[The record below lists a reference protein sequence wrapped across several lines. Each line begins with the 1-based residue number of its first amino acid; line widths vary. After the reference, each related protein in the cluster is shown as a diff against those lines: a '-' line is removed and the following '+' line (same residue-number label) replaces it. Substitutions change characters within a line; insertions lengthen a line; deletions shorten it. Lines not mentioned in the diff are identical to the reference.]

1 MKGDD
6 HESKWETNKSIDRIS
21 IGCARGGGTS
31 VFPGVSTVS
40 AADNIVQG
48 KNSKVV
54 YDNNGSSQAYIV
66 IGDGSEVLSGKGG
79 QESAISPTSD
89 VGDAAGAIVIGNQGY
104 ARSGSIM
111 IGSHSFKGNM
121 GDVTGIDSSKLETEG
136 EHGVYG
142 YTVATMTVGTN
153 SFTKGFLATTL
164 GNYNIQTSRN
174 VGYGF
179 TNKYNLENFGAT
191 VVGTLNSNESYT
203 SPEKSGFFAKSY
215 SGIANSIIGIANR
228 VNNSNGALVY
238 GAGNEITNSVINI
251 SGVYDTT
258 NLNDTTKAAN
268 TFRGAIRN
276 SNGGGATMAFGGGN
290 VADYTNLTMIT
301 GVNNT
306 VKGTADNIIKLD
318 SIIGYNNTVTG
329 ASDIKLIGNSNTI
342 EEKANNN
349 IIFGD
354 NYTLKSEKTKNI
366 ILGSADSQTELN
378 VSNATI
384 LGYNANVQVDGGVA
398 LGFGSTA
405 SGKNAIAEGV
415 GANANAENA
424 VAIGTGAISS
434 GVAIG
439 ASSNAPKAE
448 NIAIGKSATVK
459 YSNGVSTATGD
470 IAIGSDVTINNYASQ
485 GGSIAIGKNAKIENM
500 AGGGEAS
507 FAFGQTTFS
516 GSILSASRIP
526 EDPSKVVGSIA
537 IGDNAFARTGS
548 TMIGSHNYKGEL
560 GDTTVDTAST
570 RTYALNVYAT
580 TVGANSF
587 SNGAFTT
594 TTGAYNIISSNYN
607 GGRLANPVKN
617 LGATITGALNS
628 IEGMNGE
635 YYSGIANTIT
645 GVANRTSN
653 SNGSLIYG
661 AGNEITNSIVTLKK
675 APTNSG
681 DSAKEFAGKI
691 RTTIKE
697 SDGGGATMA
706 FGGGNVANYTNLT
719 MITGVNNTVT
729 GQENEEDPG
738 EVVTL
743 DSVIGHNNT
752 ITKASKVKII
762 GSNNTVEKGAND
774 NIIFGDNY
782 TLKSEKTN
790 NVILGSAKEK
800 RELNISNATI
810 LGYNANAQVDGGVAL
825 GSESVASVDK
835 DTSGYDPL
843 TGTEYALSDSDK
855 DSAYIWQ
862 STRAAV
868 SVGDLVGDT
877 KITRQITGVAAGTND
892 TDAVNVA
899 QLKKVTEL
907 VNSKA
912 STDTNTYMTSGAYDK
927 NKKQLTLT
935 QNDNSSVTVDLS
947 GVDTDTNTITS
958 SGSYD
963 NQSKDITF
971 TRSDGSTFAVNLA
984 GIDTNT
990 DTNTYVTGGAYN
1002 ENNKQLTLTRNDNQS
1017 VTVDL
1022 SNVDTNTFITGINYN
1037 RNNNQ
1042 LTITRNDGENLT
1054 ADLSDLVAKAGEV
1067 AGDTTLH
1074 FAGDNTDK
1082 NVSVKNNE
1090 TLSITGGAT
1099 GKLTNNNIGVTA
1111 TDKGLSVKLAEKID
1125 LGKDGSLTIGD
1136 TVVNGTSITVGN
1148 TVVED
1153 NSVKVGDKT
1162 EVTNEHV
1169 KVGTTEVKDKLI
1181 TMDKEGIFTVGNTTI
1196 QDNSIHM
1203 GDKGSLT
1210 IGNST
1215 NTTTVNA
1222 NGLTITNGP
1231 SITTNGIDAGG
1242 KTISNVVGSEL
1253 TGDSTYA
1260 VNGGQLYTV
1269 REDLNNRIDG
1279 VDKHVNAL
1287 DNRIRET
1294 NRRVDKV
1301 GAGAAA
1307 LAALHP
1313 LDFDADDKWNIA
1325 AGVGAYKGTSAM
1337 ALGAFYRPNEVT
1349 QLSIGG
1355 AFGNGE
1361 NMWNM
1366 GISWRTGSG
1375 ESYSGKSKAEL
1386 VRMVNAMEARDA
1398 QQDAIIKQQ
1407 QVDIQKQQEG
1417 LAKQEA
1423 EINELK
1429 AMVQRLL
1436 AK

>member
-1 MKGDD
+1 MNTIHRAIWSGTRNCFVVVSELVKG
-6 HESKWETNKSIDRIS
+6 HVKRSHRTTKSR
-21 IGCARGGGTS
+21 GTVALLCAMLLCSGATS
-31 VFPGVSTVS
+31 YVG
-40 AADNIVQG
+40 AAD
-48 KNSKVV
+48 
-54 YDNNGSSQAYIV
+54 
-66 IGDGSEVLSGKGG
+66 E
-79 QESAISPTSD
+79 
-89 VGDAAGAIVIGNQGY
+89 
-104 ARSGSIM
+104 
-111 IGSHSFKGNM
+111 
-121 GDVTGIDSSKLETEG
+121 
-136 EHGVYG
+136 
-142 YTVATMTVGTN
+142 TVGTGN
-153 SFTKGFLATTL
+153 GVAYGKGSVATDA
-164 GNYNIQTSRN
+164 TSTA
-174 VGYGF
+174 VGS
-179 TNKYNLENFGAT
+179 GAQ
-191 VVGTLNSNESYT
+191 
-203 SPEKSGFFAKSY
+203 
-215 SGIANSIIGIANR
+215 AN
-228 VNNSNGALVY
+228 
-238 GAGNEITNSVINI
+238 AGNAVAIGKS
-251 SGVYDTT
+251 
-258 NLNDTTKAAN
+258 AN
-268 TFRGAIRN
+268 A
-276 SNGGGATMAFGGGN
+276 
-290 VADYTNLTMIT
+290 
-301 GVNNT
+301 
-306 VKGTADNIIKLD
+306 KGTAGTAVGN
-318 SIIGYNNTVTG
+318 G
-329 ASDIKLIGNSNTI
+329 A
-342 EEKANNN
+342 
-349 IIFGD
+349 
-354 NYTLKSEKTKNI
+354 
-366 ILGSADSQTELN
+366 Q
-378 VSNATI
+378 
-384 LGYNANVQVDGGVA
+384 
-398 LGFGSTA
+398 
-405 SGKNAIAEGV
+405 
-415 GANANAENA
+415 ANAENA
-424 VAIGTGAISS
+424 VAIGTEAISS

-516 GSILSASRIP
+516 GGFLSASRIP

-607 GGRLANPVKN
+607 GGRSANPVKN

-628 IEGMNGE
+628 IEGMEGE
-635 YYSGIANTIT
+635 YHSGIANTIT

-743 DSVIGHNNT
+743 DFVIGHNNT

-782 TLKSEKTN
+782 TLKSGKTN
-790 NVILGSAKEK
+790 NVILGSAEKEEK
-800 RELNISNATI
+800 RELAVSNATI
-810 LGYNANAQVDGGVAL
+810 LGYNANVQKEGGVAL

-835 DTSGYDPL
+835 EERGYDPL
-843 TGTEYALSDSDK
+843 TGTAYALSDSDK

-877 KITRQITGVAAGTND
+877 KITRQITGVAAGTHD

-1153 NSVKVGDKT
+1153 DSVKVGDKT

-1169 KVGTTEVKDKLI
+1169 KVGNTVVEDNSVKVGDKTEVTNEYVKVGTTEVKDKLI
-1181 TMDKEGIFTVGNTTI
+1181 TMDKGGIFTVGNTTI
-1196 QDNSIHM
+1196 EDNSIHM
-1203 GDKGSLT
+1203 GNEGSLT

-1242 KTISNVVGSEL
+1242 KTISNVAGSEL
-1253 TGDSTYA
+1253 TADSTYA

-1398 QQDAIIKQQ
+1398 QQDAIIQQ
-1407 QVDIQKQQEG
+1407 QQADIQKQQEG

-1423 EINELK
+1423 EINALK
-1429 AMVQRLL
+1429 AMVQQLL

>member
-1 MKGDD
+1 MNTIHRAIWSGTRNCFVVVSELVKG
-6 HESKWETNKSIDRIS
+6 HVKRSHRTTKSR
-21 IGCARGGGTS
+21 GTVALLCAMLLCSGATS
-31 VFPGVSTVS
+31 YVG
-40 AADNIVQG
+40 AAD
-48 KNSKVV
+48 
-54 YDNNGSSQAYIV
+54 
-66 IGDGSEVLSGKGG
+66 E
-79 QESAISPTSD
+79 
-89 VGDAAGAIVIGNQGY
+89 
-104 ARSGSIM
+104 
-111 IGSHSFKGNM
+111 
-121 GDVTGIDSSKLETEG
+121 
-136 EHGVYG
+136 
-142 YTVATMTVGTN
+142 TVGTGN
-153 SFTKGFLATTL
+153 GVAYGKGSVATDA
-164 GNYNIQTSRN
+164 TSTA
-174 VGYGF
+174 VGS
-179 TNKYNLENFGAT
+179 GAQ
-191 VVGTLNSNESYT
+191 
-203 SPEKSGFFAKSY
+203 
-215 SGIANSIIGIANR
+215 AN
-228 VNNSNGALVY
+228 
-238 GAGNEITNSVINI
+238 AGNAVAIGKS
-251 SGVYDTT
+251 
-258 NLNDTTKAAN
+258 AN
-268 TFRGAIRN
+268 A
-276 SNGGGATMAFGGGN
+276 
-290 VADYTNLTMIT
+290 
-301 GVNNT
+301 
-306 VKGTADNIIKLD
+306 KGTAGTAVGN
-318 SIIGYNNTVTG
+318 G
-329 ASDIKLIGNSNTI
+329 A
-342 EEKANNN
+342 
-349 IIFGD
+349 
-354 NYTLKSEKTKNI
+354 
-366 ILGSADSQTELN
+366 Q
-378 VSNATI
+378 
-384 LGYNANVQVDGGVA
+384 
-398 LGFGSTA
+398 
-405 SGKNAIAEGV
+405 
-415 GANANAENA
+415 ANAENA
-424 VAIGTGAISS
+424 VAIGTEAISS

-516 GSILSASRIP
+516 GSIFSASRIP

-782 TLKSEKTN
+782 TLKSGKTN
-790 NVILGSAKEK
+790 NVILGSAEKEEK
-800 RELNISNATI
+800 RELAVSNATI
-810 LGYNANAQVDGGVAL
+810 LGYNANVQKEGGVAL

-835 DTSGYDPL
+835 EERGYDPL
-843 TGTEYALSDSDK
+843 TGTAYALSDSDK

-877 KITRQITGVAAGTND
+877 KITRQITGVAAGTHD

-899 QLKKVTEL
+899 QLKRAMTTPVTFYR
-907 VNSKA
+907 NGKI
-912 STDTNTYMTSGAYDK
+912 TSG
-927 NKKQLTLT
+927 
-935 QNDNSSVTVDLS
+935 V
-947 GVDTDTNTITS
+947 
-958 SGSYD
+958 YD
-963 NQSKDITF
+963 NKNEPFSTMNISHLAFDFGDGLKATEVEGKDNDKRI
-971 TRSDGSTFAVNLA
+971 L
-984 GIDTNT
+984 
-990 DTNTYVTGGAYN
+990 VT
-1002 ENNKQLTLTRNDNQS
+1002 L
-1017 VTVDL
+1017 
-1022 SNVDTNTFITGINYN
+1022 
-1037 RNNNQ
+1037 
-1042 LTITRNDGENLT
+1042 
-1054 ADLSDLVAKAGEV
+1054 
-1067 AGDTTLH
+1067 
-1074 FAGDNTDK
+1074 DK
-1082 NVSVKNNE
+1082 DALKDDP
-1090 TLSITGGAT
+1090 AF
-1099 GKLTNNNIGVTA
+1099 
-1111 TDKGLSVKLAEKID
+1111 KGPK
-1125 LGKDGSLTIGD
+1125 GKDGT
-1136 TVVNGTSITVGN
+1136 NGTNGADGKSAYDVWKENGNDGKTEKEFIDSLKGEPGEKGADGTNGADGKSAYEVWKENGHPNGTIEEYEKAIKGEKGDPGEPGEKGADGKSAYDIWKNSDTKNANKTEQEFLNSLKGKDGKDGGVGKVQSGDSNIVISPEGMDSTTPSKPAEYEVSLSKNISVDSVTASKQVTVGN
-1148 TVVED
+1148 TR
-1153 NSVKVGDKT
+1153 
-1162 EVTNEHV
+1162 
-1169 KVGTTEVKDKLI
+1169 
-1181 TMDKEGIFTVGNTTI
+1181 I
-1196 QDNSIHM
+1196 QNNSIHM

-1222 NGLTITNGP
+1222 EGLTITNGP
-1231 SITTNGIDAGG
+1231 SITANGIDAGG
-1242 KTISNVVGSEL
+1242 KTISHVAGKEL
-1253 TGDSTYA
+1253 TADSTYA

-1269 REDLNNRIDG
+1269 REELNNRIDG

-1294 NRRVDKV
+1294 NHRVDKV

-1398 QQDAIIKQQ
+1398 QQDAIIQQ
-1407 QVDIQKQQEG
+1407 QQADIQKQQEG

-1423 EINELK
+1423 EINALK
-1429 AMVQRLL
+1429 AMVQQLL

>member
-1 MKGDD
+1 MKVSG
-6 HESKWETNKSIDRIS
+6 KRTKQLTASIM
-21 IGCARGGGTS
+21 ATFVFGGGTLL
-31 VFPGVSTVS
+31 GTSTVS
-40 AADNIVQG
+40 AADVIKTDVIKKVATGEALTADEKAWFNGFFDGKTLQTNELAISKNNGNVIYFQ
-48 KNSKVV
+48 KNSGAKSRVV
-54 YDNNGSSQAYIV
+54 EDGGTNQAYIV
-66 IGDGSEVLSGKGG
+66 IGDGSKGFIGRGG
-79 QESAISPTSD
+79 QEGAISPTGK
-89 VGDAAGAIVIGNQGY
+89 VEDAAGAIAIGNQTY

-111 IGSHSFKGNM
+111 IGSHNFKGNM
-121 GDVTGIDSSKLETEG
+121 GDVTEIDSSKLETEG

-142 YTVATMTVGTN
+142 HTVATMTVGTN

-174 VGYGF
+174 AGYGF
-179 TNKYNLENFGAT
+179 LNKYNLENFGAT

-203 SPEKSGFFAKSY
+203 STKEYGGFFGKSH
-215 SGIANSIIGIANR
+215 SGIANSIVGVANR

-238 GAGNEITNSVINI
+238 GAGNEITNSITDIKGILESPSLKDVTAQ
-251 SGVYDTT
+251 S
-258 NLNDTTKAAN
+258 N
-268 TFRGAIRN
+268 TLRDAIRKSN
-276 SNGGGATMAFGGGN
+276 SGGATMAFGGGN
-290 VADYTNLTMIT
+290 VANYTNLTMIT

-329 ASDIKLIGNSNTI
+329 ARDIKLIGNNNII

-354 NYTLKSEKTKNI
+354 NYTLKS
-366 ILGSADSQTELN
+366 G
-378 VSNATI
+378 
-384 LGYNANVQVDGGVA
+384 
-398 LGFGSTA
+398 
-405 SGKNAIAEGV
+405 
-415 GANANAENA
+415 
-424 VAIGTGAISS
+424 
-434 GVAIG
+434 
-439 ASSNAPKAE
+439 
-448 NIAIGKSATVK
+448 
-459 YSNGVSTATGD
+459 
-470 IAIGSDVTINNYASQ
+470 
-485 GGSIAIGKNAKIENM
+485 
-500 AGGGEAS
+500 
-507 FAFGQTTFS
+507 
-516 GSILSASRIP
+516 
-526 EDPSKVVGSIA
+526 
-537 IGDNAFARTGS
+537 
-548 TMIGSHNYKGEL
+548 
-560 GDTTVDTAST
+560 
-570 RTYALNVYAT
+570 
-580 TVGANSF
+580 
-587 SNGAFTT
+587 
-594 TTGAYNIISSNYN
+594 
-607 GGRLANPVKN
+607 
-617 LGATITGALNS
+617 
-628 IEGMNGE
+628 
-635 YYSGIANTIT
+635 
-645 GVANRTSN
+645 
-653 SNGSLIYG
+653 
-661 AGNEITNSIVTLKK
+661 
-675 APTNSG
+675 
-681 DSAKEFAGKI
+681 
-691 RTTIKE
+691 
-697 SDGGGATMA
+697 
-706 FGGGNVANYTNLT
+706 
-719 MITGVNNTVT
+719 
-729 GQENEEDPG
+729 
-738 EVVTL
+738 
-743 DSVIGHNNT
+743 
-752 ITKASKVKII
+752 
-762 GSNNTVEKGAND
+762 
-774 NIIFGDNY
+774 
-782 TLKSEKTN
+782 KTN
-790 NVILGSAKEK
+790 NVILGSAKEEK

-835 DTSGYDPL
+835 ETPGYDPL
-843 TGTEYALSDSDK
+843 TGTAYALSDSNK

-877 KITRQITGVAAGTND
+877 KITRQITGVAAGKND

-1054 ADLSDLVAKAGEV
+1054 ADLSDLVAKVGEV

-1074 FAGDNTDK
+1074 LAGDNTDK

-1169 KVGTTEVKDKLI
+1169 KVGNTVVEDNSVKVGDKTEVTNEYVKVGTTEVKDKLI

-1242 KTISNVVGSEL
+1242 KKISNVAGSEL
-1253 TGDSTYA
+1253 TADSTYA

-1429 AMVQRLL
+1429 AMVQQLL

>member
-1 MKGDD
+1 MKGEYN
-6 HESKWETNKSIDRIS
+6 ESKWETNKSIDRIS
-21 IGCARGGGTS
+21 IGCARRGGGTS

-66 IGDGSEVLSGKGG
+66 IGDGSKVLSGKGG
-79 QESAISPTSD
+79 QERAISPTSD

-111 IGSHSFKGNM
+111 IGSHNFKGNM

-142 YTVATMTVGTN
+142 HTVATMTVGTN

-301 GVNNT
+301 GVKNT

-398 LGFGSTA
+398 LGFGSSLNAAESDMNT
-405 SGKNAIAEGV
+405 SGWD
-415 GANANAENA
+415 
-424 VAIGTGAISS
+424 
-434 GVAIG
+434 
-439 ASSNAPKAE
+439 
-448 NIAIGKSATVK
+448 
-459 YSNGVSTATGD
+459 VSTNAASTE
-470 IAIGSDVTINNYASQ
+470 NNY
-485 GGSIAIGKNAKIENM
+485 IW
-500 AGGGEAS
+500 
-507 FAFGQTTFS
+507 
-516 GSILSASRIP
+516 RP
-526 EDPSKVVGSIA
+526 
-537 IGDNAFARTGS
+537 
-548 TMIGSHNYKGEL
+548 
-560 GDTTVDTAST
+560 
-570 RTYALNVYAT
+570 TY
-580 TVGANSF
+580 
-587 SNGAFTT
+587 
-594 TTGAYNIISSNYN
+594 
-607 GGRLANPVKN
+607 
-617 LGATITGALNS
+617 
-628 IEGMNGE
+628 
-635 YYSGIANTIT
+635 
-645 GVANRTSN
+645 
-653 SNGSLIYG
+653 
-661 AGNEITNSIVTLKK
+661 
-675 APTNSG
+675 
-681 DSAKEFAGKI
+681 
-691 RTTIKE
+691 
-697 SDGGGATMA
+697 
-706 FGGGNVANYTNLT
+706 
-719 MITGVNNTVT
+719 
-729 GQENEEDPG
+729 
-738 EVVTL
+738 
-743 DSVIGHNNT
+743 
-752 ITKASKVKII
+752 
-762 GSNNTVEKGAND
+762 
-774 NIIFGDNY
+774 
-782 TLKSEKTN
+782 
-790 NVILGSAKEK
+790 
-800 RELNISNATI
+800 
-810 LGYNANAQVDGGVAL
+810 
-825 GSESVASVDK
+825 
-835 DTSGYDPL
+835 
-843 TGTEYALSDSDK
+843 
-855 DSAYIWQ
+855 
-862 STRAAV
+862 AAV
-868 SVGDLVGDT
+868 SVGVSGQST
-877 KITRQITGVAAGTND
+877 RRITNVAAGLAD

-899 QLKKVTEL
+899 QLKKVAESAGGSGNLIAGDGIKL
-907 VNSKA
+907 VKGSDGSWTISTNFTNSGSDNVSYKEV
-912 STDTNTYMTSGAYDK
+912 TDTTSTTTTTDGNTTTDNTGISGTNVGTSGTDTAADTTTTQQGK
-927 NKKQLTLT
+927 AAVIETTLT
-935 QNDNSSVTVDLS
+935 ADDGNSTTISESGKLGVKGDDSNIITSVSGSDVKVSLHKDISVNSVTVND
-947 GVDTDTNTITS
+947 GPTI
-958 SGSYD
+958 
-963 NQSKDITF
+963 N
-971 TRSDGSTFAVNLA
+971 STGIDMNGKKISNLA
-984 GIDTNT
+984 DGDIYEGSHDA
-990 DTNTYVTGGAYN
+990 VTGG
-1002 ENNKQLTLTRNDNQS
+1002 QLW
-1017 VTVDL
+1017 
-1022 SNVDTNTFITGINYN
+1022 NVEQGM
-1037 RNNNQ
+1037 NNQ
-1042 LTITRNDGENLT
+1042 VRHL
-1054 ADLSDLVAKAGEV
+1054 
-1067 AGDTTLH
+1067 
-1074 FAGDNTDK
+1074 DK
-1082 NVSVKNNE
+1082 
-1090 TLSITGGAT
+1090 
-1099 GKLTNNNIGVTA
+1099 
-1111 TDKGLSVKLAEKID
+1111 KI
-1125 LGKDGSLTIGD
+1125 
-1136 TVVNGTSITVGN
+1136 
-1148 TVVED
+1148 
-1153 NSVKVGDKT
+1153 
-1162 EVTNEHV
+1162 
-1169 KVGTTEVKDKLI
+1169 
-1181 TMDKEGIFTVGNTTI
+1181 
-1196 QDNSIHM
+1196 
-1203 GDKGSLT
+1203 
-1210 IGNST
+1210 
-1215 NTTTVNA
+1215 
-1222 NGLTITNGP
+1222 
-1231 SITTNGIDAGG
+1231 
-1242 KTISNVVGSEL
+1242 
-1253 TGDSTYA
+1253 
-1260 VNGGQLYTV
+1260 
-1269 REDLNNRIDG
+1269 NR
-1279 VDKHVNAL
+1279 
-1287 DNRIRET
+1287 
-1294 NRRVDKV
+1294 V

>member
-1 MKGDD
+1 MNKIHRVIWSGTRNCFVVVSELVKG
-6 HESKWETNKSIDRIS
+6 HVKSSHRTTKS
-21 IGCARGGGTS
+21 RGTVALLCATLLCSGVTS
-31 VFPGVSTVS
+31 YVG
-40 AADNIVQG
+40 AAD
-48 KNSKVV
+48 
-54 YDNNGSSQAYIV
+54 
-66 IGDGSEVLSGKGG
+66 E
-79 QESAISPTSD
+79 
-89 VGDAAGAIVIGNQGY
+89 
-104 ARSGSIM
+104 
-111 IGSHSFKGNM
+111 
-121 GDVTGIDSSKLETEG
+121 
-136 EHGVYG
+136 
-142 YTVATMTVGTN
+142 TVGT
-153 SFTKGFLATTL
+153 
-164 GNYNIQTSRN
+164 GN
-174 VGYGF
+174 
-179 TNKYNLENFGAT
+179 
-191 VVGTLNSNESYT
+191 
-203 SPEKSGFFAKSY
+203 
-215 SGIANSIIGIANR
+215 
-228 VNNSNGALVY
+228 
-238 GAGNEITNSVINI
+238 
-251 SGVYDTT
+251 
-258 NLNDTTKAAN
+258 
-268 TFRGAIRN
+268 
-276 SNGGGATMAFGGGN
+276 
-290 VADYTNLTMIT
+290 
-301 GVNNT
+301 
-306 VKGTADNIIKLD
+306 
-318 SIIGYNNTVTG
+318 
-329 ASDIKLIGNSNTI
+329 
-342 EEKANNN
+342 
-349 IIFGD
+349 
-354 NYTLKSEKTKNI
+354 
-366 ILGSADSQTELN
+366 
-378 VSNATI
+378 
-384 LGYNANVQVDGGVA
+384 GVA
-398 LGFGSTA
+398 YGTGSVATDATSTA
-405 SGKNAIAEGV
+405 VGSGAQ
-415 GANANAENA
+415 ANAENA
-424 VAIGTGAISS
+424 VAIGTEAISS

-516 GSILSASRIP
+516 GSTFSASRIP

-782 TLKSEKTN
+782 TLKSGKTN
-790 NVILGSAKEK
+790 NVILGSAEK
-800 RELNISNATI
+800 NRELAVSNATI
-810 LGYNANAQVDGGVAL
+810 LGYNANVQKEGGVAL

-835 DTSGYDPL
+835 EKTGYDPR

-899 QLKKVTEL
+899 QLKRAMTTPVTFYSGGSKDSKDAYTSGNKIKSTMNISHLAFDFGDGLKVTEVGEDNDKRIL
-907 VNSKA
+907 VTLDKNTLKNDPDFKGPKGEDG
-912 STDTNTYMTSGAYDK
+912 TDGKSAYDVWK
-927 NKKQLTLT
+927 ENGNEGKTEKE
-935 QNDNSSVTVDLS
+935 
-947 GVDTDTNTITS
+947 
-958 SGSYD
+958 
-963 NQSKDITF
+963 F
-971 TRSDGSTFAVNLA
+971 
-984 GIDTNT
+984 IDSL
-990 DTNTYVTGGAYN
+990 
-1002 ENNKQLTLTRNDNQS
+1002 K
-1017 VTVDL
+1017 
-1022 SNVDTNTFITGINYN
+1022 
-1037 RNNNQ
+1037 
-1042 LTITRNDGENLT
+1042 GEP
-1054 ADLSDLVAKAGEV
+1054 
-1067 AGDTTLH
+1067 
-1074 FAGDNTDK
+1074 
-1082 NVSVKNNE
+1082 
-1090 TLSITGGAT
+1090 
-1099 GKLTNNNIGVTA
+1099 
-1111 TDKGLSVKLAEKID
+1111 
-1125 LGKDGSLTIGD
+1125 GKDGADGTNGADGKSAYEVWKDNGHPNGTMEDYENAIKGEKGEPGEPGTNGTNGADGKSAYEVWKDNGHPNGTMEDYENAIKGEKGDQGEPGQNGENGKDGKSAYEVWKENGNPDGTIEEYENAIKGEKGEPGENGADGKSAYDIWKNSDINNANKTEKEFIDSLKGEPGKDGGVGKVQSGDSNIVVSPEGMDSTTPSKPAEYKVSLSKNISVDSVTASKQVTVGD
-1136 TVVNGTSITVGN
+1136 TI
-1148 TVVED
+1148 
-1153 NSVKVGDKT
+1153 
-1162 EVTNEHV
+1162 
-1169 KVGTTEVKDKLI
+1169 
-1181 TMDKEGIFTVGNTTI
+1181 I
-1196 QDNSIHM
+1196 QNNSIHM
-1203 GDKGSLT
+1203 GNEGSLT

-1242 KTISNVVGSEL
+1242 KTISNVAGSEL

-1429 AMVQRLL
+1429 AMVQQLL